1 MYSYKYGAIGEAV
14 RAKIDNYKQ
23 HVRGGSYNSDSFSD
37 VLKTYLNKTDSE
49 TKVVSATGN
58 NTVSDSN
65 AVSSLSGSTILYAL
79 QNSEAD
85 TTASAVLSA
94 LGFSTAG
101 SGSAGDLRNAADS
114 LSTSAETLLKA
125 NASGSDTTVAVTEF
139 VSDYNKL
146 MTMLTAESS
155 SSAYLY
161 KNAFSAMLTASEEQ
175 LTSAGITFENG
186 LLSYS
191 GTGASI
197 PDTFLSNV
205 ASSASLVSS
214 YASSVVTE
222 DETYNGVSEY
232 YSSLINTMI

>member
-14 RAKIDNYKQ
+14 RTKIDSYKQ
-23 HVRGGSYNSDSFSD
+23 RVRGGSGNSDSFGD

-58 NTVSDSN
+58 NSVSGSN

-79 QNSEAD
+79 QNSDTD

-94 LGFSTAG
+94 LGFSTST
-101 SGSAGDLRNAADS
+101 SGSAGDLRNAAES
-114 LSTSAETLLKA
+114 LSDSAEILMKA
-125 NASGSDTTVAVTEF
+125 NASGSDATVAVTEF

-175 LTSAGITFENG
+175 LASAGITFENG

-191 GTGASI
+191 GTGTAI

-205 ASSASLVSS
+205 ASSAGLVSS

-222 DETYNGVSEY
+222 DETYNGVSDY